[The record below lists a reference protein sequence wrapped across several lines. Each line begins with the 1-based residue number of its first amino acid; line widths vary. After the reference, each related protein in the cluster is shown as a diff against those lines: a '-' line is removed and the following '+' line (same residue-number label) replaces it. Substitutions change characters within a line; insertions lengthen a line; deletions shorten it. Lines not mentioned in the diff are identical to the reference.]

1 MANIRLENVSKRF
14 GRVTA
19 LQFVNLEIHHGEFFC
34 VLGPPG
40 AGKTTL
46 LRLIV
51 GLEKPDEGNIYI
63 DDERVNDVH
72 PRDRDIAMI
81 FQNLALYPDKTV
93 FDNIAF
99 PLRERKMPAE
109 EIRTRVAQVAR
120 MLHIEH
126 LLERKPGKLSGGE
139 RQRVAIARALV
150 RTPRAYLMDEPLA
163 NLDALLRLEMRIEL
177 KRLQEQLNETLVYVT
192 SDQVEAMSMADR
204 IAVLYKGVVQQCD
217 TPDNVYNLP
226 ANRRVATIV
235 GSPPMNFLTCQVQR
249 MDGQLHLVHSGFG
262 FQVVGS
268 DHPLW
273 DCLCRALPAIQEV
286 LVGVRP
292 EDIRLYPE
300 RPTEIIAFPARVAV
314 SEPLGAE
321 TIVDVQL
328 GRDIIKVI
336 TPPTQ
341 YFAEKQEVWVAFDM
355 AKVHVMDAQTGERIY
370 TTGAPEQ
377 LQCILPG
384 TCA

>member
-19 LQFVNLEIHHGEFFC
+19 LQSINLEMHHGEFFC

-51 GLEKPDEGNIYI
+51 GLEKPDEGDIYI

-81 FQNLALYPDKTV
+81 FQNLALYPDKSV
-93 FDNIAF
+93 FDNVAF

-109 EIRTRVAQVAR
+109 EVRARVTQVAR

-204 IAVLYKGVVQQCD
+204 VAVLYKGVVQQCD

-249 MDGQLHLVHSGFG
+249 ADGQLNLVHSGFG
-262 FQVVGS
+262 FQVIGS

-273 DCLCRALPAIQEV
+273 DCLCRALPTVQEV

-300 RPTEIIAFPARVAV
+300 RPTDIIAFPACVAV

-341 YFAEKQEVWVAFDM
+341 HFDEKQDIWVAFDM
-355 AKVHVMDAQTGERIY
+355 AKVHVMDAQTGVRIY